1 MAGEAR
7 LGGVVLRKVGRES
20 ESESTKEKGGNMW
33 NFVPLEASWSVMVYS
48 AN

>member
-7 LGGVVLRKVGRES
+7 LGGVVLRKVGR